1 MKRREFIAVFG
12 GTAVAWPFAVRAQ
25 HAERMRRIGMLMVH
39 RETDPEF
46 KNYLDAFR
54 QGLQKLGWVEGGNI
68 RIDTRWGALDDAEV
82 REQSAKELLALQPD
96 LILTQNTPPT
106 ASMLQQTHTIPIIFV
121 IVADPVGSGFVAS
134 LPRPGGNVT
143 GFTVMEATTAGK
155 WLEVLKEIEP
165 RLNRAAFLFNPATAP
180 FAEYYLNPFKTAAAS
195 LGMEAIPA
203 PVHDRSELESVIAA
217 QVRGPSTGLIVMPD
231 GFLND
236 HRAELVLLAARY
248 RIPAIYPWRFFP
260 ELGGLLSYGS
270 EQRDLFRLA
279 ATYVDRILKRE
290 AGRPAGAGT
299 DQVRIGDQPENRQSA
314 GSYRFA
320 DAARSGRRGDRI
332 ERPPSFLMSPF
343 GHQTDL
349 TRCPQFG
356 RYRGQTGHG
365 ADSAFRSRLTHLYGP
380 AVRCKPN
387 VSKWRG
393 LVLRIC
399 IRPLHGA
406 FVLLAIMDIRAHPIS
421 FSERP

>member
-1 MKRREFIAVFG
+1 
-12 GTAVAWPFAVRAQ
+12 
-25 HAERMRRIGMLMVH
+25 MLMVH

-54 QGLQKLGWVEGGNI
+54 QGLQKLRWVEGGNI

-106 ASMLQQTHTIPIIFV
+106 ASMLQQTNTIPIIFV

-155 WLEVLKEIEP
+155 WLELLKDIEP

-180 FAEYYLNPFKTAAAS
+180 FADYYLNPFKTAAAS
-195 LGMEAIPA
+195 LGIEAIPA

-236 HRAELVLLAARY
+236 HRAELVLLATRY

-279 ATYVDRILKRE
+279 ATYVDRILKGE
-290 AGRPAGAGT
+290 KPADLPVQAPTKYELVINLKTAKALGLT
-299 DQVRIGDQPENRQSA
+299 VS
-314 GSYRFA
+314 
-320 DAARSGRRGDRI
+320 
-332 ERPPSFLMSPF
+332 PS
-343 GHQTDL
+343 
-349 TRCPQFG
+349 
-356 RYRGQTGHG
+356 
-365 ADSAFRSRLTHLYGP
+365 
-380 AVRCKPN
+380 
-387 VSKWRG
+387 
-393 LVLRIC
+393 
-399 IRPLHGA
+399 
-406 FVLLAIMDIRAHPIS
+406 LLARADDVI
-421 FSERP
+421 E